1 MYNISVL
8 STLPSP
14 VLSFI
19 SPSSPN
25 LSRLRPLFSIGVHDL
40 ALLEYSH
47 QRVQASYN
55 NTTSDESISPWIA
68 CTTDEV
74 LRLKSSLYDVVVT
87 LPPRGRHRKKCW
99 PKIES
104 PVGVLVKATQRDL
117 RRYRK
122 LRKGLEQYT
131 MITSPPRD
139 VPESSE
145 VGVDDY
151 KTTSNDEEAACEK
164 ASWKE
169 LAYSGFLWWA
179 SAGEK
184 RQDNNAEEDVD
195 RVAPAI
201 GRVSNQ
207 GEQFPLLDSFA
218 DGGEDC
224 GDNFR
229 QRRASAVDTSSIL
242 SPQTPGLPGPQQ
254 YGSSDGVEMD
264 IVAYFHRL
272 TTRIFEG
279 MAEIIQSS
287 GSEYMDSGINEEE
300 EEEEVD
306 DATSEQRGLLDGSGF
321 RSQSL
326 TSQPVDIWLSKDEV
340 VGLGLDRWSIS
351 DEKFVE
357 EMGQRWWQR
366 NVAVEKGGVC
376 HCFC

>member
-8 STLPSP
+8 STLPFS
-14 VLSFI
+14 VLSLL
-19 SPSSPN
+19 SPSSSD

-40 ALLEYSH
+40 ALLEEYSH
-47 QRVQASYN
+47 QQGQAYN
-55 NTTSDESISPWIA
+55 NITSASPWVA

-87 LPPRGRHRKKCW
+87 LPPRARYRKKCW

-122 LRKGLEQYT
+122 LRKGLGQYT
-131 MITSPPRD
+131 MSMSPPGD
-139 VPESSE
+139 VLESSE
-145 VGVDDY
+145 VGVDGF
-151 KTTSNDEEAACEK
+151 KATSNDEESACEK

-195 RVAPAI
+195 RVAPTL
-201 GRVSNQ
+201 GRVNDQ
-207 GEQFPLLDSFA
+207 GERVPLLDGFP
-218 DGGEDC
+218 DEREDC
-224 GDNFR
+224 NGNFR
-229 QRRASAVDTSSIL
+229 QMRASAMDSSSIL

-254 YGSSDGVEMD
+254 YNSSAGVEMD

-272 TTRIFEG
+272 TARIFEG
-279 MAEIIQSS
+279 MAEVIQSN
-287 GSEYMDSGINEEE
+287 GSECIDCGVNEEE
-300 EEEEVD
+300 EGEVYN
-306 DATSEQRGLLDGSGF
+306 ATTDERRVLLDTNGF

-326 TSQPVDIWLSKDEV
+326 TPQPVDIWLSKDEMV
-340 VGLGLDRWSIS
+340 SLGLDRWSMS
-351 DEKFVE
+351 DEKFVK
-357 EMGQRWWQR
+357 EMGQRWWQK

-376 HCFC
+376 WCFC